1 VRSLSQQQ
9 ERPHFFN
16 CSCSQIFDSRNM
28 KNTLLYGTSPQDR
41 HHLKMILM
49 GVRVLDLESMTM
61 QCHNCAFLTSSGHIL
76 GSGVGDEIDHT
87 EWVICINDAPTT
99 GYESDVGGHS
109 SVSYVF
115 RNPNEFLRRTDSH
128 SVIIFWGPPYKIR
141 KDPKAAFYGSLQRV
155 SMTYRNIS
163 YLTVTPSKMLTF
175 DDLFLRET
183 GYDQDQSHSTPGIKK
198 VRYHYYDRWWVNECA
213 TYFQHENRRSQ
224 GQHRFITEKRVF
236 ARWKVLVLNYF
247 PPLPTYGTF
256 LVSPCL

>member
-1 VRSLSQQQ
+1 PLTLHVNLTLWPPLSRSLLLMFPSQ
-9 ERPHFFN
+9 
-16 CSCSQIFDSRNM
+16 
-28 KNTLLYGTSPQDR
+28 
-41 HHLKMILM
+41 
-49 GVRVLDLESMTM
+49 SMTM

-76 GSGVGDEIDHT
+76 GSRVGDEIDHT
-87 EWVICINDAPTT
+87 ECVICINDAPTT

-155 SMTYRNIS
+155 SMTYRDIS

-183 GYDQDQSHSTPGIKK
+183 GYDRTGWFTMVIAIEICDNIKAYGM
-198 VRYHYYDRWWVNECA
+198 VPPNHCG
-213 TYFQHENRRSQ
+213 Q

-236 ARWKVLVLNYF
+236 ARWAKQYNI
-247 PPLPTYGTF
+247 TF
-256 LVSPCL
+256 THPRW

>member
-1 VRSLSQQQ
+1 MCMRAALSVHTRARLLSHFICSLLLMFPSQ
-9 ERPHFFN
+9 
-16 CSCSQIFDSRNM
+16 
-28 KNTLLYGTSPQDR
+28 
-41 HHLKMILM
+41 
-49 GVRVLDLESMTM
+49 SMTM
-61 QCHNCAFLTSSGHIL
+61 LCHNCAFLTSSGHIL

-87 EWVICINDAPTT
+87 ECVICINDAPTT
-99 GYESDVGGHS
+99 GYESDVGSHS

-155 SMTYRNIS
+155 SMTYRDIS
-163 YLTVTPSKMLTF
+163 YLTRQDM
-175 DDLFLRET
+175 T
-183 GYDQDQSHSTPGIKK
+183 GEDQSHSTPGIKK

-236 ARWKVLVLNYF
+236 ARWAKQYNI
-247 PPLPTYGTF
+247 TF
-256 LVSPCL
+256 THPRW

>member
-1 VRSLSQQQ
+1 MVGHEGHTRPILQIRGN
-9 ERPHFFN
+9 EGRICRPHLKESTN
-16 CSCSQIFDSRNM
+16 WDS
-28 KNTLLYGTSPQDR
+28 LPCVFQSSE
-41 HHLKMILM
+41 I
-49 GVRVLDLESMTM
+49 MTM

-87 EWVICINDAPTT
+87 ECVICINDAPTT

-224 GQHRFITEKRVF
+224 GQHRFITEKRLF
-236 ARWKVLVLNYF
+236 ARWAKQYNI
-247 PPLPTYGTF
+247 TF
-256 LVSPCL
+256 THPRW